1 MSESGPLAGKTVLV
15 TRSQTQ
21 APELCRLLADAGA
34 RVLVFP
40 MIEIVPPESW
50 DSMDDAIA
58 NLDRYDWIVFT
69 SANGVRSFF
78 DRLFARE
85 GDSRSLAKS
94 KVAAVG
100 SATAHELGSFG
111 VVADLV
117 PEHFVSDA
125 ILPHL
130 GDDLT
135 GIRVAL
141 VRAEKGRDD
150 LMDGIRARGGSVD
163 LVVAYRS
170 RPVEDRREELESLL
184 VEGNVD
190 GVTFTSSSTVEN
202 LFGQLSAGAKRSLIE
217 NTMACSI
224 GPVTSK
230 TARDLGITNLVE
242 APEST
247 IESLVSTV
255 VEHLEHR

>member
-1 MSESGPLAGKTVLV
+1 V
-15 TRSQTQ
+15 TRSQAQ

-34 RVLVFP
+34 RVLAFP
-40 MIEIVPPESW
+40 MVEIVPPESF
-50 DSMDDAIA
+50 DSMDEAIA

-69 SANGVRSFF
+69 STNGVRSFF
-78 DRLFARE
+78 DRLFARG
-85 GDSRSLAKS
+85 GDSRSLARS

-100 SATAHELGSFG
+100 SATADELRSCG

-125 ILPHL
+125 ILPRL

-141 VRAEKGRDD
+141 VRAEKGRED
-150 LMDGIRARGGSVD
+150 LVEGIRARGGSVD

-170 RPVEDRREELESLL
+170 QPVEDRREELESLF
-184 VEGNVD
+184 VASSVD
-190 GVTFTSSSTVEN
+190 VVTFTSSSTVEN
-202 LFGQLSAGAKRSLIE
+202 LFRQLSSNARRSLIE
-217 NTMACSI
+217 NTLTCSI

-247 IESLVSTV
+247 VASLVLMV
-255 VEHLEHR
+255 VEHLERR